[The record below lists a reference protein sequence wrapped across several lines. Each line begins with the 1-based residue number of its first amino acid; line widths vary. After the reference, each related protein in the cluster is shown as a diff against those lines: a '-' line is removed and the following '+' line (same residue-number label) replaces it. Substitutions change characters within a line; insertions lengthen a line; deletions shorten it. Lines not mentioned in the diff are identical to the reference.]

1 MKSRVSSFW
10 VTLLILGSP
19 FLMISS
25 VVVAAPTFKIEILP
39 RFAHETF
46 LPISIND
53 YGDIAGVAFGRAAV
67 VSGGNIALVP
77 EVEGIG
83 SPWLALD
90 INDSFVVVGAMHV
103 SSQAYHSSA
112 YVYDGT
118 LRDLGTLGGTSSAAN
133 AVNTH
138 GGVVG
143 VSFNQDGV
151 ERAFI
156 YSGSSMRDL
165 GTPGTSRSTARDI
178 NIKGQVTGSYE
189 DSSGNLLAY
198 MMDGDNFIVLGAF
211 ENAGHWQMSDGF
223 AINDFGHVVGRS
235 MRMFDGFG
243 NDRAVLW
250 VDGKMVDLGS
260 LSSRFGHSYSE
271 ALDINNSGQIVGVSA
286 PAVFTGYT
294 TAFLYENGEMFE
306 LKELLEPGA
315 IGWDLWSARSINN
328 AGQIVGYG
336 RLNDE
341 IHSFVMTPIANAIDE
356 PRTLLLLLVGGSWLL
371 FWRILR
377 GSHAESLINAP

>member
-1 MKSRVSSFW
+1 MKSRLSSFW

-143 VSFNQDGV
+143 VSFNLTCPPKSVPRQRNRICAT
-151 ERAFI
+151 ERT
-156 YSGSSMRDL
+156 RD
-165 GTPGTSRSTARDI
+165 AQE
-178 NIKGQVTGSYE
+178 QVHRRA
-189 DSSGNLLAY
+189 DHW
-198 MMDGDNFIVLGAF
+198 FHQ
-211 ENAGHWQMSDGF
+211 AG
-223 AINDFGHVVGRS
+223 
-235 MRMFDGFG
+235 
-243 NDRAVLW
+243 
-250 VDGKMVDLGS
+250 
-260 LSSRFGHSYSE
+260 
-271 ALDINNSGQIVGVSA
+271 
-286 PAVFTGYT
+286 
-294 TAFLYENGEMFE
+294 
-306 LKELLEPGA
+306 
-315 IGWDLWSARSINN
+315 
-328 AGQIVGYG
+328 
-336 RLNDE
+336 
-341 IHSFVMTPIANAIDE
+341 
-356 PRTLLLLLVGGSWLL
+356 
-371 FWRILR
+371 
-377 GSHAESLINAP
+377 